1 MAIYEPGTKLP
12 VSSHFP
18 IFQFAPVIKR
28 GEEVGGRLRVI
39 QSTTEIDREM
49 IHQVWLFP
57 FSEWSLTG
65 LGLEWS
71 FQDFPFNQLK
81 YSK

>member
-1 MAIYEPGTKLP
+1 LKAVAIYEPGTKLP

-18 IFQFAPVIKR
+18 ILQFAPVIKR

-49 IHQVWLFP
+49 IHQV
-57 FSEWSLTG
+57 
-65 LGLEWS
+65 
-71 FQDFPFNQLK
+71 
-81 YSK
+81 